1 MRVLHIYCI
10 HLSLGIQ
17 SNRDCLVFLF
27 KLLIL
32 KIRPHAQINVSL
44 YRLTQKNLL
53 KVSKELDQDQ
63 AKPLGWNELLATI
76 SKLGGEVE
84 AVSRSAQQSNR
95 DVEQLTIS

>member
-1 MRVLHIYCI
+1 MHSLRCRHTEHQVLFSI
-10 HLSLGIQ
+10 
-17 SNRDCLVFLF
+17 LF

-32 KIRPHAQINVSL
+32 KFLPHAQINVSS

-63 AKPLGWNELLATI
+63 AKLLGWNELLATI

-95 DVEQLTIS
+95 DFKAVNYQLNSFSP